1 MQCTDCLFWKY
12 KSEKSHICTN
22 PLSSEAFQNTESDHT
37 CKSKQ
42 LQDKEEKEV
51 KHK

>member
-22 PLSSEAFQNTESDHT
+22 PLSSKAFQNTESTHE
-37 CKSKQ
+37 CKSED
-42 LQDKEEKEV
+42 LERKEAANK
-51 KHK
+51 